1 MLSVV
6 NNLSILLKSDVSGR
20 ISLLVNAQV
29 LEKCVHLPMSQ
40 YDNETTYNRIRFT
53 SEQTSIRCTNLINT
67 FFLIVQCL
75 ISFASVVCVL
85 VSFNGIIVIASVVAS
100 IPLFFVNKYVSSFWY
115 KISVGRVEKQ
125 RYSDVLR
132 DLMLRNDNIKELKLF
147 GSLSYLKSRILNQ
160 QTDFFREDQMN
171 RKKFCKIDTA
181 QKAANDFVILLL
193 KLWIIILG
201 IKQRATLGT
210 INLYTSSLD
219 QIQSAIFS
227 FCTQLNTFYEQ
238 ALYLES
244 LFDLFDMQTED
255 ENCGTPLTEPI
266 RTIEFRHVYFSY
278 PATNVYALK
287 NVSFVLDD
295 RHTYALIGLNGSGKT
310 TLLKLLMKLYKPTLG
325 TILINGQDIEEID
338 TAGLRKRISAIFQ
351 DFIKYPFTAEENITI
366 SDLEN
371 ANDLHRLSKV
381 IDDAG
386 AAEVIDGLPHRL
398 QTQLQKGWNG
408 GTEYAREI
416 AEKQAQRELLQ
427 QEESPDEEI
436 ISRIEAELTQLT
448 AEETQNREALAE
460 AEARLNEADAALE
473 SVQSQREEAART
485 AAQAAEQAEQAR
497 NDARHAYEKS
507 VEAASE
513 TAAANAASATVLAE
527 QIREMESSVE
537 TLKKLDEQ
545 EGVFCAPQ
553 TGTVESLQL
562 MQGQT
567 SGQVGGSISDPE
579 RGYQIRFA
587 LEAEDAVQDTAG
599 VTVTVMQG
607 AKSESVKINSSVSQ
621 QDGGVV
627 LSAALTGSDWQV
639 GKAELTIR
647 LSETEY
653 DCCLPVSALH
663 SDNGGDFVY
672 SVEERNTI
680 LGLQNIVRK
689 VYVEVVERNN
699 ELAALRN
706 YTTGA
711 PVVAATT
718 KSLQEGARVRT
729 AG

>member
-1 MLSVV
+1 MEKSTLSIKETLSITFRTLKILFHAAPGGIAFLGILSTIAGVCPFLTLILSRAFLDSLARACGQQAFEMEIIWLLFFLFLTNMMLSVV

-53 SEQTSIRCTNLINT
+53 SEQTSIRCINLINT
-67 FFLIVQCL
+67 FFSIVQCL

-408 GTEYAREI
+408 GTELSQGQWQKIAIARCLF
-416 AEKQAQRELLQ
+416 KQSDVYLFDEPFSALDAISEQHIIKRLNLKTKNVYYHFYNTSILQ
-427 QEESPDEEI
+427 PSI
-436 ISRIEAELTQLT
+436 GGFHSGIKRWRISRIRFPSGT
-448 AEETQNREALAE
+448 AESWEVLFRINQSADRTNRP
-460 AEARLNEADAALE
+460 
-473 SVQSQREEAART
+473 
-485 AAQAAEQAEQAR
+485 
-497 NDARHAYEKS
+497 
-507 VEAASE
+507 
-513 TAAANAASATVLAE
+513 
-527 QIREMESSVE
+527 
-537 TLKKLDEQ
+537 
-545 EGVFCAPQ
+545 F
-553 TGTVESLQL
+553 
-562 MQGQT
+562 
-567 SGQVGGSISDPE
+567 
-579 RGYQIRFA
+579 
-587 LEAEDAVQDTAG
+587 
-599 VTVTVMQG
+599 G
-607 AKSESVKINSSVSQ
+607 AI
-621 QDGGVV
+621 G
-627 LSAALTGSDWQV
+627 
-639 GKAELTIR
+639 
-647 LSETEY
+647 
-653 DCCLPVSALH
+653 
-663 SDNGGDFVY
+663 
-672 SVEERNTI
+672 
-680 LGLQNIVRK
+680 
-689 VYVEVVERNN
+689 
-699 ELAALRN
+699 
-706 YTTGA
+706 
-711 PVVAATT
+711 
-718 KSLQEGARVRT
+718 
-729 AG
+729 

>member
-1 MLSVV
+1 MEKSTLSIKETLSITFRTLKILFHAAPGGIAFLGILSTIAGVCPFLTLILSRAFLDSLARACGQQAFEMEIIWLLFFLFLTNMMLSVV

-67 FFLIVQCL
+67 VFSIVQCL

-278 PATNVYALK
+278 PATNV
-287 NVSFVLDD
+287 
-295 RHTYALIGLNGSGKT
+295 
-310 TLLKLLMKLYKPTLG
+310 
-325 TILINGQDIEEID
+325 
-338 TAGLRKRISAIFQ
+338 
-351 DFIKYPFTAEENITI
+351 
-366 SDLEN
+366 
-371 ANDLHRLSKV
+371 
-381 IDDAG
+381 
-386 AAEVIDGLPHRL
+386 
-398 QTQLQKGWNG
+398 
-408 GTEYAREI
+408 
-416 AEKQAQRELLQ
+416 
-427 QEESPDEEI
+427 
-436 ISRIEAELTQLT
+436 
-448 AEETQNREALAE
+448 
-460 AEARLNEADAALE
+460 
-473 SVQSQREEAART
+473 
-485 AAQAAEQAEQAR
+485 
-497 NDARHAYEKS
+497 
-507 VEAASE
+507 
-513 TAAANAASATVLAE
+513 
-527 QIREMESSVE
+527 
-537 TLKKLDEQ
+537 
-545 EGVFCAPQ
+545 
-553 TGTVESLQL
+553 
-562 MQGQT
+562 
-567 SGQVGGSISDPE
+567 
-579 RGYQIRFA
+579 
-587 LEAEDAVQDTAG
+587 
-599 VTVTVMQG
+599 
-607 AKSESVKINSSVSQ
+607 
-621 QDGGVV
+621 
-627 LSAALTGSDWQV
+627 
-639 GKAELTIR
+639 
-647 LSETEY
+647 
-653 DCCLPVSALH
+653 
-663 SDNGGDFVY
+663 
-672 SVEERNTI
+672 
-680 LGLQNIVRK
+680 
-689 VYVEVVERNN
+689 
-699 ELAALRN
+699 
-706 YTTGA
+706 
-711 PVVAATT
+711 
-718 KSLQEGARVRT
+718 
-729 AG
+729 